1 MKPIVFTRESQRFA
15 TLTPQEGKLETFA
28 LGAAGSCDVVVG
40 SEWKLAPQQL
50 SFTPLGGVW
59 WIENLAPDAN
69 AMSVDGVATTKAP
82 VSRRADVTVGSF
94 AFTVECEAGEDVKSR
109 REIAGD
115 ILYAHALTALSRDL
129 KADVSNTT
137 AEIEKRVEASLDE
150 IVAQGLPELEGI
162 PADDIAALRRETVE
176 DMLRLGPL
184 EPLIADDSITE
195 IMVTDYQHTYV
206 ERKGK
211 VQLTGRKFRDP
222 QHLIRVIERIVN
234 RVGRRIDESS
244 PLVDARLEDGSR
256 VNAVIPPITPDG
268 ACLTIRKFGKSLFTL
283 EKLVSFGSM
292 SEPMAKFIDACVR
305 LRKNIVVSG
314 GTGSGKTSLLNA
326 ISLCIGSGERI
337 ITVEDSLE
345 LKLQQQHVVRMEAR
359 PANTEGKGEVSIRR
373 LVKNCLRMR
382 PDRIVVGEC
391 RGGEALD
398 MLQAMNTGHDGSLTT
413 IHANTPRD
421 TVSRLETL
429 CLMAGMEIPLSAIR
443 AQIASA
449 VSIIVQTARLS
460 DGSRKTIEISE
471 VTGLDEKG
479 DAKLKTLFT
488 FKREG
493 VDPTT
498 RKVLGR
504 HVAVAKP
511 TFFDDFKLRG
521 VDLDESV
528 FAGVPDD
535 AKGGAD
541 ALA

>member
-1 MKPIVFTRESQRFA
+1 MKPLVFTREGRRFA
-15 TLTPQEGKLETFA
+15 TLTPQDGKDEVFT
-28 LGAAGSCDVVVG
+28 LGSAGANDVVVG
-40 SEWKLAPQQL
+40 SEWKLAPQQV
-50 SFTPLGGVW
+50 SFTPRGGVW
-59 WIENLAPDAN
+59 WVADLAGDGALT
-69 AMSVDGVATTKAP
+69 VDGVKTTTAP
-82 VSRRADVTVGSF
+82 VTRHAEIAVGRF
-94 AFTVECEAGEDVKSR
+94 AFSVSCEGGGTGKTR

-115 ILYAHALTALSRDL
+115 ILYANALATLSRDL
-129 KADVSNTT
+129 KGDVSNS
-137 AEIEKRVEASLDE
+137 AEEIESRVEASLDE
-150 IVAQGLPELEGI
+150 ILSRGLSELAGFS
-162 PADDIAALRRETVE
+162 PAEIATLRRETVE

-184 EPLIADDSITE
+184 EPLIEDDDITE
-195 IMVTDYQHTYV
+195 IMVTDYAHTYV

-211 VQLTGRKFRDP
+211 VQLTDRKFRDP

-244 PLVDARLEDGSR
+244 PLVDARLVDGSR

-292 SEPMAKFIDACVR
+292 SESMAKFIDACVR

-421 TVSRLETL
+421 TVARLETL

-460 DGSRKTIEISE
+460 DGSRKTIEIAE

-479 DAKLKTLFT
+479 DAKLRTLFT

-511 TFFDDFKLRG
+511 TFYEDFALRG
-521 VDLDESV
+521 VDLDPHV
-528 FAGVPDD
+528 FDGVPDD